1 MSQYQGIPGWAKAL
15 IAIAGVGAAIYIV
28 YYAVVNVFGAGV
40 TAYKQLYQQ
49 QYNALLQKM
58 AGYVK
63 QNAGT
68 NAGFT
73 AQQQQAI
80 AVEER
85 VLAQTQQGLA
95 AASNGLTSALMW
107 TIIGSVTAVVLG
119 AVGAAALKSFLQSKY
134 GNNAAS
140 AYSYTYS
147 VARVIADELVQM
159 GYPTQAANMVTTSQ
173 QMFQQVDLPAM
184 TEQIASLSTSLA
196 TLTGVELLAAQQM
209 INMLSLDIQAIPL
222 ILVTPILM

>member
-1 MSQYQGIPGWAKAL
+1 MSQNQGIPGWAKAL

-147 VARVIADELVQM
+147 LTRVIADELEQM
-159 GYPTQAANMVTTSQ
+159 GYPTQAANLVTTAQ
-173 QMFQQVDLPAM
+173 QMFQNVDQPAM
-184 TEQIASLSTSLA
+184 AEQVASLQSSLA
-196 TLTGVELLAAQQM
+196 TLIGADLLAAQQM
-209 INMLSLDIQAIPL
+209 ISMLTIDIEAIPD
-222 ILVTPILM
+222 ILVTPILT